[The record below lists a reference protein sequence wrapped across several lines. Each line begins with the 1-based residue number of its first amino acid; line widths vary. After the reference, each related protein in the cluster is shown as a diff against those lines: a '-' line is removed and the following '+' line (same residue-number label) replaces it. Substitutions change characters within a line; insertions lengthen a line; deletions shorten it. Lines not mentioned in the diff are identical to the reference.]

1 MRNFTI
7 CVSALVKRYPG
18 HVYLPLVSGSIHTM
32 PPAIN
37 AIIPNTVNANGPES
51 WAPWRYKQWLTISS
65 QTLQS
70 MKTT

>member
-1 MRNFTI
+1 
-7 CVSALVKRYPG
+7 
-18 HVYLPLVSGSIHTM
+18 M

-51 WAPWRYKQWLTISS
+51 WAPWRYKQWKTISS